1 MLRGNILAMAS
12 ITVTTGVTIDGR
24 ALARTAA
31 VTLDTNTITRATC
44 VASPVLTTTTL
55 TSSSN
60 PITVNNPVTF
70 TAVVTPVTGTA
81 VPTGQI
87 IFTDGPAII
96 LAAVSLDS
104 TGHAILTITT
114 LTAGIHK
121 IRAVYLGP
129 ATFSGST
136 SAVLVEFVLA

>member
-1 MLRGNILAMAS
+1 MAS

-44 VASPVLTTTTL
+44 AASPVLTSTTL

-60 PITVNNPVTF
+60 PITVNTPVTL
-70 TAVVTPVTGTA
+70 TAVVTPATGTA

-87 IFTDGPAII
+87 IFTDGPTII

-104 TGHAILTITT
+104 TGRAIFTTTT

-121 IRAVYLGP
+121 IKAVYLGP
-129 ATFSGST
+129 VAFLGST
-136 SAVLVEFVLA
+136 SPVLVEFALT